1 MKKPDWKEWL
11 NDKKV
16 CKEWRDYYLKSGILR
31 KGARKPEQYFKKAV
45 HNLDFSNWLLEKHK
59 DEIPSIF
66 AEERFFD
73 WVITGYYY
81 SMYHAALALIA
92 SKNLFSKS
100 HLATLCALVLYFY
113 HENKLSKEEIEIVA
127 ESIGK
132 TIDEKDVEIIVETK
146 SLRERAT
153 YNVSYDFEE
162 SLVKTAKQ
170 NAIKFTEN
178 VRSILQIN

>member
-92 SKNLFSKS
+92 SKTCFQNL
-100 HLATLCALVLYFY
+100 
-113 HENKLSKEEIEIVA
+113 I
-127 ESIGK
+127 
-132 TIDEKDVEIIVETK
+132 
-146 SLRERAT
+146 
-153 YNVSYDFEE
+153 
-162 SLVKTAKQ
+162 
-170 NAIKFTEN
+170 
-178 VRSILQIN
+178 